1 MFKKTSLFSLLFYV
15 GITAQTMLS
24 AETNPFVSKFP
35 LKEGIIHYVIRGNIS
50 GEKILYFKNYG
61 KEQLIV
67 TKRNSG
73 ILDLNKMK
81 KSITLIQQGEKY
93 TINLENN
100 SIRKEKLLTTALYQK
115 FKKLTQQDQKLLL
128 KKIQQLPNRSYQN
141 LNSNC
146 ILHAKKIAGFWCNEE
161 QIDGKTECS
170 TAHGALLLDS
180 TINILGYHVKE
191 FATNIEAKELNPALF
206 EIPKDLAITSGS
218 MDIDK
223 KAETIIHYLLHTD
236 NLLSCQPRRADA
248 TPKEELHQ
256 LMYNEIQ
263 NLSKNF

>member
-1 MFKKTSLFSLLFYV
+1 
-15 GITAQTMLS
+15 MLY
-24 AETNPFVSKFP
+24 AEINPFVNKFP
-35 LKEGIIHYVIRGNIS
+35 LKEGVIHYVIRGNIS

-67 TKRNSG
+67 IKRNNG

-81 KSITLIQQGEKY
+81 KGITLIQQGEKY
-93 TINLENN
+93 SINLENN
-100 SIRKEKLLTTALYQK
+100 SIKKEKLLSTALYQK
-115 FKKLTQQDQKLLL
+115 YKKLTKQEQKILL
-128 KKIQQLPNRSYQN
+128 KKIRQLPDRSYRN

-191 FATNIEAKELNPALF
+191 FATDIKAKKLNPALF
-206 EIPKDLAITSGS
+206 EIPKDLPITYYSQ
-218 MDIDK
+218 DIDK
-223 KAETIIHYLLHTD
+223 KAETIIQYLLHTD